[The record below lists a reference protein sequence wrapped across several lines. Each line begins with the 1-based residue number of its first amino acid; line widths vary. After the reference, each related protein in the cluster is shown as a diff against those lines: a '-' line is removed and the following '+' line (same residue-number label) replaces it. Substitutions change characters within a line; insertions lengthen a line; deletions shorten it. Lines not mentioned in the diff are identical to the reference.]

1 MAQCA
6 DGKLL
11 SKSTGKAFFTQFKTI
26 LNRVFSMFSRS
37 SRAEKSKCIFVEGV
51 VRQMLIFLPD
61 DVAILFE
68 IMRFA
73 LTFVHFV

>member
-1 MAQCA
+1 
-6 DGKLL
+6 
-11 SKSTGKAFFTQFKTI
+11 
-26 LNRVFSMFSRS
+26 MFSPSRS
-37 SRAEKSKCIFVEGV
+37 RQKSKRIFVEGV
-51 VRQMLIFLPD
+51 EPQMLIFLPD